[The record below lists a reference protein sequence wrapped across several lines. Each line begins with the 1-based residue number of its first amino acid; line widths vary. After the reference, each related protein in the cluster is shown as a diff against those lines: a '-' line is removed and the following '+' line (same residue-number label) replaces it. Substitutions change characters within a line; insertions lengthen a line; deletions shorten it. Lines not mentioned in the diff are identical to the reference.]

1 MFWWNSSG
9 EIQANKKLVSKSI
22 VLLQPFDRQLVFF
35 GPNLLMKCC
44 SWLIYTKC
52 KLTLWHLCFFSVP
65 FAGLTTI
72 TFIGKAEFSCV
83 TCSMLVCYLLQR
95 ISIIQT
101 CRMLCVRLYD
111 ITWLVST
118 SDFFVVDC
126 SSSWR
131 GSQLCVFSMTD
142 VKGVV
147 YFTYS
152 WQSKYWISMLIQSS
166 LIGRKPGYL
175 GDNSS
180 HLPGRDALRECACE

>member
-22 VLLQPFDRQLVFF
+22 VLLQPFDTQLVFF
-35 GPNLLMKCC
+35 GPDLLMKCC

-65 FAGLTTI
+65 FPGLTTI

-83 TCSMLVCYLLQR
+83 TCSMLVCYVLQR

-101 CRMLCVRLYD
+101 CRMLCVRLYA

-118 SDFFVVDC
+118 SDFFFCWLFIFLERVTA
-126 SSSWR
+126 
-131 GSQLCVFSMTD
+131 LCVQHD
-142 VKGVV
+142 WCKGCC
-147 YFTYS
+147 
-152 WQSKYWISMLIQSS
+152 L
-166 LIGRKPGYL
+166 L
-175 GDNSS
+175 
-180 HLPGRDALRECACE
+180 HLLLAV